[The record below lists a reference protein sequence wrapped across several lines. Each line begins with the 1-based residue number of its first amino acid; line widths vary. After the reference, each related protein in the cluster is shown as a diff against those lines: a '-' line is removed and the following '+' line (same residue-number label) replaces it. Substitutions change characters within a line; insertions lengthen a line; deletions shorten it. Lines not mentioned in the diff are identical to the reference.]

1 MGIYAWTLQTYLRLK
16 ADRFPCELV
25 KQLPEEGIV
34 LVHRNALR
42 VHNRLKPKRILL
54 ICLKADG
61 IPYPYAQLHVV
72 QNPLDVTPRSYY
84 LPHWTQPSLIPRH
97 PQRGDRFETIAFFG
111 HEANLADQLQHPDW
125 KKQLHSLG
133 LNWQP
138 ILNRNHWNSDRFI
151 DHRSHDYS
159 LVDAVVA
166 VRRFHHRQR
175 HRQYINKPAT
185 KLYNAWLAGV
195 PALLGCESAYQA
207 ERRSELD
214 YLEVSSVDELLCAL
228 KRLQN
233 DLQLRRA
240 MVENGQIRA
249 QAVKPSK
256 VTAQWR
262 SFLTDVAVPAYYRWR
277 NQSPW
282 TQHLSLERSAWAFNA
297 SRVQRKVRSF
307 LPDWVDY

>member
-42 VHNRLKPKRILL
+42 AHDRLKPNRILL

-72 QNPLDVTPRSYY
+72 QNPLDKSPRSYY
-84 LPHWTQPSLIPRH
+84 LPHWTQPSLVPRH
-97 PQRGDRFETIAFFG
+97 PERGDRFETIAFFG
-111 HEANLADQLQHPDW
+111 HEDNLATELQHPDW
-125 KKQLHSLG
+125 EKQLHRFG
-133 LNWQP
+133 FNWQP

-151 DHRSHDYS
+151 DNRSNDYS
-159 LVDAVVA
+159 QVDAVVA
-166 VRRFHHRQR
+166 VRRFNCRQH

-185 KLYNAWLAGV
+185 KLYNAWLAKV
-195 PALLGCESAYQA
+195 PALMGCESAYQA

-214 YLEVSSVDELLCAL
+214 YLEVSSVDELLLAL

-233 DLQLRRA
+233 DLELRRA
-240 MVENGQIRA
+240 MVNNGQIRA
-249 QAVKPSK
+249 QAVHPSK

-262 SFLTDVAVPAYYRWR
+262 SFLSDVAVPAYYRWR
-277 NQSPW
+277 NQSSW
-282 TQHLSLERSAWAFNA
+282 TQHLSLERSALVFNI

-307 LPDWVDY
+307 FPH